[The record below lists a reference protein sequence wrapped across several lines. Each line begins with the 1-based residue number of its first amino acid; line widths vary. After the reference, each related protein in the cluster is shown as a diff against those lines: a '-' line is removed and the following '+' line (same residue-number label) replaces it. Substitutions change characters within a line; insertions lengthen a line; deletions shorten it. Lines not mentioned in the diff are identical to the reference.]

1 MPHNTFKETS
11 PLIQWIIG
19 EKTRLDNNNITKD
32 SVFHESFNYSPTHI
46 PSLIPSS
53 LVTMPKLKKK
63 FGSNWNPIIAPLND
77 FERQC
82 KEEWGSRGVSCTLKN
97 IRTSHANIKTIVV
110 SSSGYPVV
118 PITQATN
125 LSRNSSLES
134 DRESFKWYTVSVH
147 LAVRNKSRAVVRFRF
162 EYE

>member
-19 EKTRLDNNNITKD
+19 EKTRLDNNDITKD

-82 KEEWGSRGVSCTLKN
+82 KEEWGSRGVGCTLE
-97 IRTSHANIKTIVV
+97 TIHTRMLTLRQ
-110 SSSGYPVV
+110 S
-118 PITQATN
+118 
-125 LSRNSSLES
+125 
-134 DRESFKWYTVSVH
+134 
-147 LAVRNKSRAVVRFRF
+147 
-162 EYE
+162 